1 MVPRDETHSEC
12 RIAHWRHA
20 KKNVKMRGGGE
31 CDRAKARRS
40 RAREGERRA
49 SCATFEC
56 TKLFFFAVIRASSF
70 DVHVGARAFGK
81 KRVKW

>member
-1 MVPRDETHSEC
+1 MSAAVHDCHVE
-12 RIAHWRHA
+12 
-20 KKNVKMRGGGE
+20 KNVVAGGGGE

-56 TKLFFFAVIRASSF
+56 TKLFLP
-70 DVHVGARAFGK
+70 
-81 KRVKW
+81 